1 MTEEEKEFA
10 PILKEFIGKAKF
22 DEFKRNYI
30 WGVRPDRRMQMVAEI
45 IGQGSIQNIP
55 KLKGKEALFQD
66 FMGRFIADAINEK
79 LEKL

>member
-22 DEFKRNYI
+22 DEDGGYI
-30 WGVRPDRRMQMVAEI
+30 WGVYPDEGMQMLIQIRGWGA
-45 IGQGSIQNIP
+45 IQNIRN
-55 KLKGKEALFQD
+55 LKGKHALFQD